1 MSKNNLQIYSSSTT
15 PGTSTAVSLLGSVQ
29 SKVKFVSKRFDTA
42 LREIAEWMAADG
54 WDTSLIPGALERALS
69 AYSPSVSVLV
79 LLGDQEP
86 AVMIGVALRS
96 VPRALMDGMGLSQSG
111 DPDFSRE
118 VIVESRLSIPALAG
132 EVLNNLVEE
141 KVLMSRP
148 CCSSAAAV
156 MRVASLTNARD
167 VEPEITRVMIACG
180 LYLEGMMPRDN
191 FGGEP
196 SVIPLVTP
204 VAGDKELSEEIDD

>member
-1 MSKNNLQIYSSSTT
+1 MSKNNLQIYSSSTAL
-15 PGTSTAVSLLGSVQ
+15 GTSTAAALLGSVQ

-69 AYSPSVSVLV
+69 AYGPSVSVLV
-79 LLGDQEP
+79 MLGDQEP
-86 AVMIGVALRS
+86 SVTIGVALRS

-111 DPDFSRE
+111 DPDVNRE

-132 EVLNNLVEE
+132 EVLNSLAEG
-141 KVLMSRP
+141 KVLIGRPFCSR
-148 CCSSAAAV
+148 AAAV

-196 SVIPLVTP
+196 SVIPFVTT
-204 VAGDKELSEEIDD
+204 VAVDKELAEEIDD